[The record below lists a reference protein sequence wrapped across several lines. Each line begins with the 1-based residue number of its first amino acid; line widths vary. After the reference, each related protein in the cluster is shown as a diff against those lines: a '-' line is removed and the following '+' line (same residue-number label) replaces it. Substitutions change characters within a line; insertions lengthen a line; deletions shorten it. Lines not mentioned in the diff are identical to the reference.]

1 MSRMKKV
8 VADVVYTN
16 GNIYTMDSCM
26 PKATC
31 LAIKGDRLVYVG
43 GNVQAKFFVGSD
55 TKVIDLKGKTVYPG
69 FNESHMHIY
78 DYTKVLLSVDIY
90 CKTKEEILKNVK
102 AKAAAANLENG
113 SGGNGMV

>member
-69 FNESHMHIY
+69 FNICIFMTIQKY
-78 DYTKVLLSVDIY
+78 Y
-90 CKTKEEILKNVK
+90 
-102 AKAAAANLENG
+102 
-113 SGGNGMV
+113 